1 MAISTLAAAAVAGV
15 GASVYQGEKARKAQK
30 KAGGLAAK
38 QAEAAQKQ
46 SEREFNRLNQKT
58 PNIAATMTRTVSAT
72 GLDWGLLAAAGILTI
87 VPGALVIWFVRNHM
101 AKGFALGRV

>member
-1 MAISTLAAAAVAGV
+1 MAISTIAAAAVAGL

-58 PNIAATMTRTVSAT
+58 PNIAATMQRNR
-72 GLDWGLLAAAGILTI
+72 AAGGVGVSGTYLT
-87 VPGALVIWFVRNHM
+87 GAGGAPTTTGM
-101 AKGFALGRV
+101 LGRTSKLGA